1 MQRFLSARLVI
12 LFNNGYNTIDMMS
25 YTRHS
30 EQDFTLFVSIG
41 ATSIDEWLD
50 TIAGYSARRISRLEL
65 YDLREHT
72 NLFSND
78 EIEMILAHAIKNT
91 NIRPKENK
99 TAIVVSG
106 EVQFGLSRMYEGIA
120 KVEGLEN
127 NETMAFYNMDQAVEW
142 LGRPAKEALN
152 GQV

>member
-1 MQRFLSARLVI
+1 MRLVI
-12 LFNNGYNTIDMMS
+12 LFNHGYNAIDMMR

-30 EQDFTLFVSIG
+30 EHDFTLFVSIG
-41 ATSIDEWLD
+41 DTTIDEWLD
-50 TIAGYSARRISRLEL
+50 TIARYSMEGISRLEL

-106 EVQFGLSRMYEGIA
+106 EAQFGLSRMYAGIA
-120 KVEGLEN
+120 MVEGLEN
-127 NETMAFYNMDQAVEW
+127 NETMAFYTMEQAVAW
-142 LGRPAKEALN
+142 LGGPAKDAMN
-152 GQV
+152 GQG

>member
-1 MQRFLSARLVI
+1 
-12 LFNNGYNTIDMMS
+12 MMT

-30 EQDFTLFVSIG
+30 GHDFTLFVSIG
-41 ATSIDEWLD
+41 DTSIDEWLD
-50 TIAGYSARRISRLEL
+50 TIARYSAGGISRLEL

-91 NIRPKENK
+91 DIRPKENK

-106 EVQFGLSRMYEGIA
+106 EAQFGLSRMYEGIA
-120 KVEGLEN
+120 TVEGLEN
-127 NETMAFYNMDQAVEW
+127 NETMAFYNVEEAVAW
-142 LGRPAKEALN
+142 LGDPAKDALN
-152 GQV
+152 GHV